1 MVVNRN
7 QGFFLS
13 VNTFILFLG
22 TAIAPLLMI
31 LIQPL
36 SNFTLQF
43 IIIAVIGVIALI
55 VALLLPRRKNV
66 IR

>member
-1 MVVNRN
+1 MIVNRN

-43 IIIAVIGVIALI
+43 IMIAVIGIIALI